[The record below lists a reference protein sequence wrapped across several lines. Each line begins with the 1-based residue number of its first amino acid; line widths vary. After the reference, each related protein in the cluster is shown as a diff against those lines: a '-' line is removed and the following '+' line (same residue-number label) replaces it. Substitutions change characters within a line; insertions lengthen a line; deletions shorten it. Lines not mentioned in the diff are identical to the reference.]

1 MMIQRDVLQRCLEH
15 WCNRYNPLNGS
26 AVVDRILSAY
36 GEQGQRFDA
45 VPELD
50 LSDLELDHLPGV
62 IKELRLDVLKLNSE
76 VSINNDYLID
86 RVVGLDTNIVR
97 INAPFTDFVAVNV
110 YDPTGQIDP
119 DASTP
124 RYDDIHHPSASQ
136 INYRPT
142 SFSR

>member
-1 MMIQRDVLQRCLEH
+1 MIQRDVLQRCLEH

-36 GEQGQRFDA
+36 GGQGQRFEH

-62 IKELRLDVLKLNSE
+62 IKELRLGVLKLNSQIT
-76 VSINNDYLID
+76 INNDDLID
-86 RVVGLDTNIVR
+86 RVGSYTNIVLVD
-97 INAPFTDFVAVNV
+97 APFTDFVAVNV
-110 YDPTGQIDP
+110 YDPSGQIDP